1 MLLIYLSCAWV
12 AGIFLGSN
20 LNLPLVLS
28 LAGLIPLLLLFFA
41 RHHRKPVILASLGI
55 FTLLAAAAYSYP
67 SLHTVDENSLHFY
80 NDRGIVEIKGMV
92 AGDPDVRDK
101 NTRLNLASTE
111 IKLEGSWHEVEG
123 TLLLFV
129 PRYPAYKYGDVLLV
143 TGALKTPPQLDD
155 FDYRGYLAH
164 QGVYATMPY
173 PKIEVLDTGKGFK
186 PLAWVYS
193 LRSRL
198 AQNLTRILPEPQ
210 ASLAQGIVLG
220 IRGNIPQ
227 PLKADFARSG
237 TAHLLAIS
245 GLHLSIMAGV
255 LLSLGL
261 WLFGRRYY
269 LYVWLALGAIW
280 LYALITGM
288 HPPVVRGAIMASLFL
303 VAELL
308 GRQSSAMVAL
318 TFAAAVMVGVHPYI
332 LGDAS
337 FQLSFLA
344 MAGLVFLFPIFRNLG
359 RKVVKA
365 VLGEEG
371 AAVSIANLASDT
383 LSATLGAVVAVWPVV
398 AYYFGIIPLVGP
410 LATFLAL
417 PALPGVIIIG
427 ALTAVLG
434 LVVLPVAQAVGW
446 LAWLFLSYM
455 ILVVGGLA
463 APSISSVEAG
473 SISITFI
480 WGYYLV
486 LTAAI
491 WFNSN
496 WKRLFNL
503 VPGATARLSSGMSVS
518 FDLSRLKKWVIL
530 PLVVIAILVSYTAAI
545 MPDGNLRVS
554 FLDVGEGDAILIQK
568 GSQQVLIDGG
578 PSPQAISLELG
589 SQMPFWDRTIDLLVL
604 THPHH
609 DHLAGLVTVLRRYQV
624 GQVLYPDLDY
634 ESPLYDEWLRLI
646 EEKGI
651 KPTVACAGQQIDL
664 GDGAVMKVLSPP
676 TTLLAGTESDVDNN
690 SVVLRLSNGDVSF
703 LFTGDIMREAEW
715 ELVGRKADLTS
726 TVLKVAHHG
735 ADTSTT
741 PEFLAVVNPQIAVIC
756 SGADNRFGHPSI
768 DVLNRLEESI
778 GLNDVYRTDEHGTI
792 EFTTDGERLWVEVVR
807 QPGNG

>member
-1 MLLIYLSCAWV
+1 VLLIYLSCAWV

-20 LNLPLVLS
+20 LNLPFALG
-28 LAGLIPLLLLFFA
+28 LAGFIPLPLLFFA

-55 FTLLAAAAYSYP
+55 FTILAAATYSYS
-67 SLHTVDENSLHFY
+67 SLHTVDESGLRFY
-80 NDRGIVEIKGMV
+80 NDRNVVEIKGMV

-101 NTRLNLASTE
+101 NTRLNLAATE
-111 IKLEGSWHEVEG
+111 IKLNRGWQQVEG
-123 TLLLFV
+123 KLLVFV
-129 PRYPAYKYGDVLLV
+129 PRYPAYEYGDVLLV
-143 TGALKTPPQLDD
+143 KGELKTPPQLDD

-164 QGVYATMPY
+164 QGIYAIMLY
-173 PKIEVLDTGKGFK
+173 PKIEVWDTGKGFE

-198 AQNLTRILPEPQ
+198 AQNLTRVMPEPQ

-220 IRGNIPQ
+220 IRGNIPES
-227 PLKADFARSG
+227 LKADFTHSG

-255 LLSLGL
+255 LLSIGM
-261 WLFGRRYY
+261 WLFGRRHY

-280 LYALITGM
+280 LYALITGV

-308 GRQSSAMVAL
+308 GRQNSAMVAL
-318 TFAAAVMVGVHPYI
+318 TLAAAVMVGVHPYI

-344 MAGLVFLFPIFRNLG
+344 MAGLVFLFPVFRNLG

-446 LAWLFLSYM
+446 LVWIFLSYM
-455 ILVVGGLA
+455 IVVVSGLA

-486 LTAAI
+486 LAAAI

-518 FDLSRLKKWVIL
+518 FDLSRLKKWVVL
-530 PLVVIAILVSYTAAI
+530 PLVVIAVLVSYTAAI

-578 PSPQAISLELG
+578 PNPQAIGLELG
-589 SQMPFWDRTIDLLVL
+589 RQMPFWDRTIDLLVL

-609 DHLAGLVTVLRRYQV
+609 DHLAGLVAVLRRYQA

-634 ESPLYDEWLRLI
+634 ESSLYDEWLRLI

-651 KPTVACAGQQIDL
+651 KHTVARAGQRIDL
-664 GDGAVMKVLSPP
+664 GDGAVMKVLNPP
-676 TTLLAGTESDVDNN
+676 PTLLAGTESDVDNN
-690 SVVLRLSNGDVSF
+690 SVVLRLSTGDVSF
-703 LFTGDIMREAEW
+703 LLSADIMREAEW
-715 ELVGRKADLTS
+715 ELIRGRADLTS

-735 ADTSTT
+735 ANTSTT
-741 PEFLAVVNPQIAVIC
+741 PEFLAVVNPQIAVI
-756 SGADNRFGHPSI
+756 SAGADNRFGHPS
-768 DVLNRLEESI
+768 DEVVSRLAQKLGRGSI
-778 GLNDVYRTDEHGTI
+778 YRTDEHDTI
-792 EFTTDGERLWVEVVR
+792 EFVTDGEKLWVKVGR
-807 QPGNG
+807 